1 MSPSNEYSGLI
12 SLRIDL
18 FDLLEEGMASHSSIL
33 ATKTPPSMGFSRQEY
48 WSGLPFPSQ
57 GIFPNQ
63 GSNPGLLNLQMGS
76 LPLSH
81 QGSLKVYIGIDYGID
96 YNHSHKELWKRKKNI

>member
-1 MSPSNEYSGLI
+1 MHQAPL
-12 SLRIDL
+12 
-18 FDLLEEGMASHSSIL
+18 
-33 ATKTPPSMGFSRQEY
+33 SMGFLRQEC